1 MRFAVSKGAHQVM
14 LCGFGVWCAL
24 FSALCI
30 TLLLC
35 VDTCQHVDE
44 VHVTI
49 AQMVCLGRS
58 SEAQQDFE
66 TWKGHERI
74 NSDQSQKIREV
85 LTTVTAREMH
95 HLSSG
100 SSTQKWAMW
109 CRSSGG
115 NFGAKLRAI
124 RIHKIHKIHKDK
136 LQTKGLNM
144 KRGHTSHLGTC
155 LERAVISPL
164 HGELYAVLPLT

>member
-1 MRFAVSKGAHQVM
+1 MWLWS
-14 LCGFGVWCAL
+14 VWCAL

-74 NSDQSQKIREV
+74 NSDQSQKIRVV
-85 LTTVTAREMH
+85 LATVTAREMH

-136 LQTKGLNM
+136 LQTKAS
-144 KRGHTSHLGTC
+144 T
-155 LERAVISPL
+155 
-164 HGELYAVLPLT
+164 

>member
-1 MRFAVSKGAHQVM
+1 M
-14 LCGFGVWCAL
+14 LWSVWC
-24 FSALCI
+24 ALCI

-74 NSDQSQKIREV
+74 NSDQPQKIR
-85 LTTVTAREMH
+85 LFPDFFQ
-95 HLSSG
+95 S
-100 SSTQKWAMW
+100 
-109 CRSSGG
+109 
-115 NFGAKLRAI
+115 N
-124 RIHKIHKIHKDK
+124 
-136 LQTKGLNM
+136 
-144 KRGHTSHLGTC
+144 
-155 LERAVISPL
+155 SPL
-164 HGELYAVLPLT
+164 PWLHFSNLLDLQVAKVASGVSDSDDDEPAIVAGTVLLGCV